1 MMYIDAAYV
10 YNECG
15 QQPGSNQG
23 ESISYI
29 STYKGITMFAA
40 LVVVVEFS
48 LDVEVTTDN
57 DLAMG
62 LC

>member
-10 YNECG
+10 YNESG

-29 STYKGITMFAA
+29 STYKRITMFAA

-57 DLAMG
+57 DLAMC